1 MLSLVAFFWLLRSR
15 VSTKLLLSIVMIAV
29 AGPAS
34 QVRADAMIEG
44 VVELPKPTMAR
55 PLSQRYRS
63 DVEVPEAP
71 TDPPIAVVYL
81 KGDFPAKDGP
91 AKPVVQMSQKH
102 IMFDPE
108 LLPIQ
113 VGTAVDFPNQDD
125 MYHNVFSYSK
135 TKRFDLGR
143 FRKDEKPAH
152 VVFEKPG
159 VVTVHCEI
167 HDRMRGTILVLE
179 TPYFQKS
186 DASGRYR
193 LEHLPAGSYTLKAWI
208 SDNDVR
214 ERPVELKNGVTLHL
228 DLPAK

>member
-1 MLSLVAFFWLLRSR
+1 MDRR
-15 VSTKLLLSIVMIAV
+15 LLLVSLITILAAPVGRAL
-29 AGPAS
+29 
-34 QVRADAMIEG
+34 ADASVEG
-44 VVELPKPTMAR
+44 VVELPKPTMAK
-55 PLSQRYRS
+55 PLNQRYRT

-81 KGDFPAKDGP
+81 LGETPAPAGP
-91 AKPVVQMSQKH
+91 RPTIKMSQTH

-113 VGTAVDFPNQDD
+113 VGTSVDFPNMDD
-125 MYHNVFSYSK
+125 TYHNVFSYSK

-143 FRKDEKPAH
+143 YRKEEKPAT
-152 VVFEKPG
+152 VLFDKPG
-159 VVTVHCEI
+159 VVVIHCEI

-186 DASGRYR
+186 DTAGRYR
-193 LEHLPAGSYTLKAWI
+193 IDHVPPGRYTLRAWI

-214 ERPVELKNGVTLHL
+214 DRTVELKKGATLHV